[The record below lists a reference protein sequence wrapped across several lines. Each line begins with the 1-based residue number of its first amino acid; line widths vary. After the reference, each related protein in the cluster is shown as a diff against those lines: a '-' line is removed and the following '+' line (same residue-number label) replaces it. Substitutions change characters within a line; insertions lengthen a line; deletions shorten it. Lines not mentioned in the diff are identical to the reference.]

1 MADKEKD
8 KDPSSIVVLG
18 SDDPYFIHH
27 SDNPTAVLVS
37 PLLSGDNYGTWLRAM
52 TMALRAKNKLG
63 FVDGSIE
70 EPKETTQL
78 RQWERCNDLVSSW
91 ILNSTESEIRVSIL
105 YAQTA
110 REIWIDLRDRFT
122 QTNAPKI
129 YQLKQSIANTTQED
143 SSVSTYFT
151 KMKALWDE
159 LNSLSTL
166 LPCTCGHGKANA
178 ALQQQD
184 RGMEF
189 LQGLHGHYS
198 GLRSQILLMDPF
210 PNTTKIYALV
220 RQEEK

>member
-1 MADKEKD
+1 
-8 KDPSSIVVLG
+8 
-18 SDDPYFIHH
+18 
-27 SDNPTAVLVS
+27 
-37 PLLSGDNYGTWLRAM
+37 M